1 MPDLEGRVAIVTG
14 AAGGIGAEICR
25 ALAVAGASVAVV
37 DIDVA
42 AAEKVAASLPAASV
56 ALGCDIAQLGEA
68 MATVSDTVARF
79 GRLDILVNN
88 AALVSR
94 VWARGDLDPVRL
106 DPDLWDETMAVNVRA
121 PFLLCKFAIPHM
133 IRSGGGS
140 IVNVSSAVSL
150 VGDSL
155 RTAYACSKAA
165 LNALTRQVA
174 ISYGREGV
182 RCNAVLP
189 GAILTR
195 NFLRAGP
202 EAARRFE
209 MGTAVSRLGVPED
222 IAAAVLYL
230 ASEDAAFVTG
240 QELRV
245 DGGLLSHGPWW
256 TGPDGSHRA
265 ADGHT

>member
-1 MPDLEGRVAIVTG
+1 LEGRVAVVTG
-14 AAGGIGAEICR
+14 AAGGIGAEVCR
-25 ALAVAGASVAVV
+25 ALAIAGASVVVV
-37 DIDVA
+37 DIDGPGA
-42 AAEKVAASLPAASV
+42 DKVVSSLPTTLAASLGLDV
-56 ALGCDIAQLGEA
+56 AQQDHA
-68 MATVSDTVARF
+68 MTTVSETMARF

-94 VWARGDLDPVRL
+94 EWARGDLDPVQL
-106 DPDLWDETMAVNVRA
+106 DPGLWDEAMAVNVRA
-121 PFLLCKFAIPHM
+121 PFLLCKYAIPHM

-150 VGDSL
+150 VGDNL

-174 ISYGREGV
+174 ISYGRQGV
-182 RCNAVLP
+182 RCNVVLP

-202 EAARRFE
+202 EATRRFE
-209 MGTAVSRLGVPED
+209 AATPVPRLGTPDDV
-222 IAAAVLYL
+222 AAAILYL
-230 ASEDAAFVTG
+230 ASDDAAFVTG

-256 TGPDGSHRA
+256 TEPLAIQPALDHK
-265 ADGHT
+265 